1 MVQVSRL
8 IEPKKEKNM
17 IEKRKS
23 IMKVI
28 FVILYLIL
36 TVSGLILMKKGGN
49 AGNIQLNNGET

>member
-1 MVQVSRL
+1 
-8 IEPKKEKNM
+8 
-17 IEKRKS
+17 
-23 IMKVI
+23 MKVI